1 MWNAAVVIKPKAV
14 IINSF
19 NNWFD
24 GTQIEHAIDKKNFE
38 FGSEPSCK
46 VALKHLIMSQFGMK
60 MPNMSKCSR
69 DRESSFL
76 VWTLW
81 NSKSLNGPVTF
92 EESIGKY
99 WNLDSTQT
107 SFWLSITVH

>member
-38 FGSEPSCK
+38 FGSDVK
-46 VALKHLIMSQFGMK
+46 LH
-60 MPNMSKCSR
+60 
-69 DRESSFL
+69 
-76 VWTLW
+76 
-81 NSKSLNGPVTF
+81 
-92 EESIGKY
+92 
-99 WNLDSTQT
+99 
-107 SFWLSITVH
+107 